1 MEKTSFN
8 PPKKLMSF
16 LDEITKGV
24 TLKKVEIKPKI
35 EEKKQPAKNDMN
47 STFLSAIKMRGM
59 QLNQNK
65 VDEDSEHSEDD
76 WD

>member
-1 MEKTSFN
+1 MEKTSLN
-8 PPKKLMSF
+8 PPKKPTSF

-35 EEKKQPAKNDMN
+35 EEKKQQPKNDMN

-65 VDEDSEHSEDD
+65 VEEDSENSEDD